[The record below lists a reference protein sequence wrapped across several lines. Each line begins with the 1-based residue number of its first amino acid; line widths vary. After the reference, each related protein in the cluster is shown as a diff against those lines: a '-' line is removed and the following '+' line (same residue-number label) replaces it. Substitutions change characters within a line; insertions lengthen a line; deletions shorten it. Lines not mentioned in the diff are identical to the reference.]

1 MSARSIYT
9 VIMVSFWSDFA
20 DGFEK
25 PFKFAYDQGSR
36 VVGLGDKLL
45 DAAGNAAQGLG
56 NLLSGNSLIYIM
68 IGVAAIVI
76 LPIVL
81 KRVL

>member
-1 MSARSIYT
+1 MAWYN
-9 VIMVSFWSDFA
+9 DFA

-25 PFKFAYDQGSR
+25 PFKFVYDQGSR
-36 VVGLGDKLL
+36 VVNLGDKLL

-68 IGVAAIVI
+68 IGVGAIVI
-76 LPIVL
+76 LPIIL

>member
-1 MSARSIYT
+1 MG
-9 VIMVSFWSDFA
+9 SFWNDFA

-25 PFKFAYDQGSR
+25 PFKFVYDQGSR
-36 VVGLGDKLL
+36 VVGLGDKFL
-45 DAAGNAAQGLG
+45 DAAGKAASGLG
-56 NLLSGNSLIYIM
+56 DLLSGNSLIYIM